1 MNLWSN
7 IDRWLVWLIMCRLFF
22 FFLYMAKLHIDQA
35 VTMDYVLVKIL
46 DLFFAF
52 LSPSLLA
59 VFFCAVSLLEDS
71 RELCG

>member
-1 MNLWSN
+1 
-7 IDRWLVWLIMCRLFF
+7 
-22 FFLYMAKLHIDQA
+22 MAKLHIDQA

-52 LSPSLLA
+52 LSPSLFA
-59 VFFCAVSLLEDS
+59 VFFCVSLLEDS